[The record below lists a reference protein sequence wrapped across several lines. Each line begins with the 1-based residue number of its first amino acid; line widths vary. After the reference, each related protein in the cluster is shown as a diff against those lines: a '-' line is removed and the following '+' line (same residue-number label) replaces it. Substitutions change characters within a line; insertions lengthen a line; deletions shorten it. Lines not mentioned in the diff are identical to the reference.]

1 MTTSA
6 PARVSRLRTLG
17 IAALVLAAIGLGGG
31 FVLVFGWSIDET
43 HFDRP
48 SAEFDAFAAEIAAL
62 PGVGAVEKERW
73 VEAPAFWSP
82 MSSLRV
88 TVERSGL
95 PAVLEIVCSSRN
107 ADPIDWGLVVQTPAR
122 AQVWVFADRTESGC
136 PDFRLDVVP
145 TVDAVDRLAP
155 GRSIQAAVWEN
166 GRLSFSDLLDG
177 RAEVSSMI
185 PFVAAA
191 DDLRGA
197 AGVEAD
203 REIEISGPQL
213 TAVPAP
219 GESAA
224 YAALLRTIV
233 DEYGVTEFWDG
244 AGGGTPTD
252 GVPRTQIRGD
262 PASADAVEAAI
273 RASGLRLADAP
284 VVFRED

>member
-6 PARVSRLRTLG
+6 PTRASRLRTLG
-17 IAALVLAAIGLGGG
+17 IAGLVLAALGLGAG
-31 FVLVFGWSIDET
+31 FLLLFSWSIDET
-43 HFDRP
+43 RFDRP
-48 SAEFDAFAAEIAAL
+48 SAEFDAFAAEIAGM
-62 PGVGAVEKERW
+62 PGVVAVEKERW

-82 MSSLRV
+82 VSSLRV
-88 TVERSGL
+88 TLERSAL
-95 PAVLEIVCSSRN
+95 PDVLDIACSSEN
-107 ADPIDWGLVVQTPAR
+107 ADPIDWGLVVQSPAR
-122 AQVWVFADRTESGC
+122 AEVSVFAQRATSGC

-145 TVDAVDRLAP
+145 TVDAVHRLAP

-166 GRLSFSDLLDG
+166 GRLAFSDLLDG
-177 RAEVSSMI
+177 RAEISSMI

-191 DDLRGA
+191 DDLREA

-203 REIEISGPQL
+203 RDIEISGPRL

-233 DEYGVTEFWDG
+233 DEYGVTDFWDG
-244 AGGGTPTD
+244 AGGGTPID

-262 PASADAVEAAI
+262 AESADAVEAAI
-273 RASGLRLADAP
+273 RASGLGLADAP
-284 VVFRED
+284 IVFRED

>member
-6 PARVSRLRTLG
+6 PERVSRLRVLG
-17 IAALVLAAIGLGGG
+17 IAVLVLAALGLSAG
-31 FVLVFGWSIDET
+31 FLLIFSWSIDET

-48 SAEFDAFAAEIAAL
+48 SAEFDAFADEVAAV
-62 PGVGAVEKERW
+62 PGVGVVEKERW

-82 MSSLRV
+82 MTSLRV
-88 TVERSGL
+88 TVERSAL
-95 PAVLEIVCSSRN
+95 PAVLDLACASGYP
-107 ADPIDWGLVVQTPAR
+107 DPVDWGLTVRTPSR
-122 AQVWVFADRTESGC
+122 TEVSVFAEPVASGC

-155 GRSIQAAVWEN
+155 GRIVQAAVWED
-166 GRLSFSDLLDG
+166 GRLAFSDLLDG
-177 RAEVSSMI
+177 RSEMSSMV

-191 DDLRGA
+191 DDLRRA

-203 REIEISGPQL
+203 RDIEISGPRL

-224 YAALLRTIV
+224 YAAMLRTLI
-233 DEYGVTEFWDG
+233 DEYGVTDFWDG
-244 AGGGTPTD
+244 AGGGTPID
-252 GVPRTQIRGD
+252 GVARTQIMGD
-262 PASADAVEAAI
+262 PATRESVEAAV

-284 VVFRED
+284 VVFREY